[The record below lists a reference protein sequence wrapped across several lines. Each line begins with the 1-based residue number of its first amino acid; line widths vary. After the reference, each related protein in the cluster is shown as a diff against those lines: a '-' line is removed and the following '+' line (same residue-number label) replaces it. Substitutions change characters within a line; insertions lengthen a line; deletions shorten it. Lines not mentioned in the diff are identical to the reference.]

1 MCGIDMILINRT
13 NCLRP
18 ASVLTRLK
26 LHIAMLLKVDLWPQY
41 QKWNKQD
48 TWCVSLLLLIL
59 YLIQHFLP
67 KNQVVQEQPIKL
79 ARIICRIL
87 ETMSTVSAE
96 RSNLWQ
102 DLWPVVASLPEIDL
116 YVYIFLSSYITHWL
130 TTRLRKWV
138 DALSGENECMSMHD
152 QNDFSMIFRLVT
164 AFHLAFQSHVCFRF
178 HTHPDSQ
185 VHFYNVYVIT
195 WFPLDRAPT
204 ERSAWSTN
212 KVHERKKDENS
223 K

>member
-1 MCGIDMILINRT
+1 LWYSSHLVNNLHEIKEHGLYELSDGSVILKCDKNKESYAFEDDSPHFDGIARLGKLSSALSSHAIWGEWQDYMCGIDMILINRT

-26 LHIAMLLKVDLWPQY
+26 LHIAMLLKVDLWSQY

-96 RSNLWQ
+96 RSNL
-102 DLWPVVASLPEIDL
+102 
-116 YVYIFLSSYITHWL
+116 
-130 TTRLRKWV
+130 
-138 DALSGENECMSMHD
+138 
-152 QNDFSMIFRLVT
+152 
-164 AFHLAFQSHVCFRF
+164 
-178 HTHPDSQ
+178 
-185 VHFYNVYVIT
+185 
-195 WFPLDRAPT
+195 
-204 ERSAWSTN
+204 
-212 KVHERKKDENS
+212 
-223 K
+223 